1 MLPAIHPVRVVQD
14 DSICLCEVEAQSS
27 CSRTQ
32 QEHHTGRVTLEFSN
46 VYLTIGKAHGAV
58 QSAVDHTSH
67 LQIVLQ
73 YVQHTSELGEH
84 ESLGR
89 KKKNC
94 HVQRIVVYNYCRAG
108 SEANNRTT

>member
-1 MLPAIHPVRVVQD
+1 MQD
-14 DSICLCEVEAQSS
+14 DSICLCEVEAKSS
-27 CSRTQ
+27 CSGTQ

-89 KKKNC
+89 KNETLIVVC
-94 HVQRIVVYNYCRAG
+94 NTCIVVYTLY
-108 SEANNRTT
+108 NRNVMRYIVL

>member
-1 MLPAIHPVRVVQD
+1 MQD
-14 DSICLCEVEAQSS
+14 DSICLCEVETQSS
-27 CSRTQ
+27 CSGTQ

-58 QSAVDHTSH
+58 QSTIDHTPH
-67 LQIVLQ
+67 LQVVLQ
-73 YVQHTSELGEH
+73 YVQHSSELGEH

-94 HVQRIVVYNYCRAG
+94 RVQHMYSSLYNY
-108 SEANNRTT
+108 STLYNRNVMRYIVL